1 MIDTGDKKMTKE
13 VKKYGAMSFKPVLKE
28 FLIDSVEEA

>member
-1 MIDTGDKKMTKE
+1 MIDTGDKKPQE
-13 VKKYGAMSFKPVLKE
+13 VKQYGALSFKPVLKE